1 MKTTILYRFN
11 INIALKILLLLGF
24 ATFFLYT
31 IFTGSVSLY
40 VHPRIIPYMIFASIV
55 MTIIAFL
62 QLSNLF
68 KSSKKKI
75 NSWPLLFF
83 IIPLIIAFALPAKSF
98 NSSTGTVGN
107 VQLSGGENKTNN
119 TVEPS
124 QESGPT
130 DNLTGNNSGNSVSG
144 SENTTTN
151 ETSKN
156 GLQLQNGVLVM
167 SDNNFYEC
175 MNEIYSNMDKYDG
188 VQIEVVGFVFND
200 NEGFSDNEF
209 VPARM
214 MMTCCA
220 ADMVPVGFLCHYDKA
235 SGLKADA
242 WVKVTGTIGKTQFDG
257 ETVPYIKAE
266 SVEKTEKPDV
276 EYVYPY

>member
-1 MKTTILYRFN
+1 
-11 INIALKILLLLGF
+11 
-24 ATFFLYT
+24 
-31 IFTGSVSLY
+31 
-40 VHPRIIPYMIFASIV
+40 
-55 MTIIAFL
+55 
-62 QLSNLF
+62 
-68 KSSKKKI
+68 
-75 NSWPLLFF
+75 
-83 IIPLIIAFALPAKSF
+83 
-98 NSSTGTVGN
+98 VGN

-156 GLQLQNGVLVM
+156 GLQLKNGVLVM

-200 NEGFSDNEF
+200 NEGFLDNEF

-220 ADMVPVGFLCHYDKA
+220 ADMVPVGFLCRYDKA
-235 SGLKADA
+235 SELKADA

-266 SVEKTEKPDV
+266 SVEKAEKPDV